1 MKAVMKRAPK
11 RPRSS
16 AKALDPDLA
25 RWTGGR
31 AGLALFAGR
40 CTASDIESLD
50 RIRAQRLY
58 RKLPRSWRDFC
69 TFELGSHRRN
79 VERALDRFHEFGP
92 MYFRVTRLV
101 HVPPSDYR
109 LIAKH
114 IDHHGVHL
122 DGSVIPICSA
132 KRTQLAAAVTTLLRR
147 VPARNGRPRDLVP
160 ATRMLKRLSFAAE
173 GLANLDQPL
182 DALDKMDLAELVNRI
197 RHLATARLAA

>member
-11 RPRSS
+11 RQRSS
-16 AKALDPDLA
+16 AKPRDPDLA

-31 AGLALFAGR
+31 AGLSLFAGR

-50 RIRAQRLY
+50 RIRAKRLY
-58 RKLPRSWRDFC
+58 RKLNRNWFDFC
-69 TFELGSHRRN
+69 ARELGSHRRN
-79 VERALDRFHEFGP
+79 VERALDHFHEFGP

-101 HVPPSDYR
+101 HVPASEYR
-109 LIAKH
+109 LIASH
-114 IDHHGVHL
+114 IDHQGVHL
-122 DGSVIPICSA
+122 DGTVIPVCPAMRSQVA
-132 KRTQLAAAVTTLLRR
+132 TAVNALLRR
-147 VPARNGRPRDLVP
+147 LPERARRSRHPVPA
-160 ATRMLKRLSFAAE
+160 ARMLKRLSFAAE